1 MATTTLEAKI
11 RKNLGSSVARR
22 ERKAGRVPGVVY
34 GHGGD
39 SVAVS
44 VDALEFNRI
53 LSSTTGSNTLITLDI
68 EGQKDT
74 ALARQIHKHPT
85 RPMVIHVDFIRVNM
99 NEEVEAN
106 VSLHLE
112 GTPTGVKDGGRL
124 EQAEF
129 TVAIKAKP
137 SDIPVSL
144 SHDVSELEIGGQL
157 HLNELVLPAGV
168 SAVGEPELVLASI
181 SAPRGATAE
190 EEAAEAAEAAASAEQ
205 SAASTAAAEEKA
217 ADA

>member
-11 RKNLGSSVARR
+11 RQNLGSSVARR

-34 GHGGD
+34 GHGGE
-39 SVAVS
+39 SVAVT
-44 VDALEFNRI
+44 VDALEFNRV
-53 LSSTTGSNTLITLDI
+53 LNLETGSNTLITLDI
-68 EGQKDT
+68 EGKKDT
-74 ALARQIHKHPT
+74 ALARQIHRHPT
-85 RPMVIHVDFIRVNM
+85 RPMIVHVDFIRVNM
-99 NEEVEAN
+99 NEEVEAH

-124 EQAEF
+124 EHAEF
-129 TVAIKAKP
+129 TVLIKAKP

-144 SHDVSELEIGGQL
+144 SHDVSELLIGGQL
-157 HLNELVLPAGV
+157 HLSELKLPSGV
-168 SAVGEPELVLASI
+168 TAVDEPDLVLAVVT
-181 SAPRGATAE
+181 APRGATAE

-205 SAASTAAAEEKA
+205 SAASASAAEEKA

>member
-11 RKNLGSSVARR
+11 RKNLGSSTARR

-34 GHGGD
+34 GHGGETI
-39 SVAVS
+39 AVS

-53 LSSTTGSNTLITLDI
+53 LSSSTGSNTLISLDI
-68 EGQKDT
+68 EGEKNT
-74 ALARQIHKHPT
+74 ALARQIHRHPT

-106 VSLHLE
+106 VALHLE

-129 TVAIKAKP
+129 VVAIKAKP

-144 SHDVSELEIGGQL
+144 THDVSELEIGGQL
-157 HLNELVLPAGV
+157 HLSELKLPNGV
-168 SAVGEPELVLASI
+168 SAIGEPDLVLASV
-181 SAPRGATAE
+181 SAPRGASAE

-205 SAASTAAAEEKA
+205 AAASASAAEEKA
-217 ADA
+217 AEA